1 MGVMIESNLEEGAQK
16 CPNGKVGLKRGVSIT
31 DACVSWETTK
41 TMLRELDE
49 VSLPLSLSLLV
60 PKTDYLHKL
69 LPHRLLLLVAR
80 RSRIFLVAGFLF
92 VDI

>member
-49 VSLPLSLSLLV
+49 VSSGGFFNIPGYRADVPLSYSGRRCSSRKEV
-60 PKTDYLHKL
+60 D
-69 LPHRLLLLVAR
+69 RAR
-80 RSRIFLVAGFLF
+80 CRYVTL
-92 VDI
+92 

>member
-49 VSLPLSLSLLV
+49 VSLVSTLFFHFSV
-60 PKTDYLHKL
+60 PT
-69 LPHRLLLLVAR
+69 
-80 RSRIFLVAGFLF
+80 
-92 VDI
+92 